1 MHNDWN
7 NEAET
12 LELEHQEAMNK
23 MGLIP
28 YWKPPQGETV
38 IEVQT
43 EYPPEE
49 SNFKDKKEVRVLI
62 EGEEKKWTVSV
73 RSPLYRDLV
82 KAVASGK
89 NKFKLIRVGEDA
101 NDTRYSLV
109 AL

>member
-7 NEAET
+7 KEAEM
-12 LELEHQEAMNK
+12 LELESQEAMSK

-28 YWKPPQGETV
+28 YWKAPQGETV
-38 IEVQT
+38 IEVMT
-43 EYPPEE
+43 EFPPEE

-82 KAVASGK
+82 RAIKNGK
-89 NKFKLIRVGEDA
+89 KRFKLIRVGEDA
-101 NDTRYSLV
+101 KDTRYSLI